1 MQPLLNNPH
10 LDNIDT
16 QAEKDWLGTL
26 RLSLQTGLACIKN
39 EFQQKPNIAKL
50 FNQHCEL
57 IDRLLIELW
66 SKSQANTSCCLI
78 AVGGYG
84 RGELY
89 PYSDIDLLLLIPD
102 HSESNQ
108 ALNQD
113 IEHLIG
119 LMWDMGLNVG
129 HSVRTLDEC
138 VSEAQKDVTVQTNL
152 LESRLLAGDHA
163 QYQNLVAVTHHFEAP
178 MVFFAEKLKEQQK
191 RHAKFNDTAYN
202 LEPNIKESPGGLR
215 DLHMISWLARTL
227 NLHAQTASKSES
239 IWKLLTKHQIISAHD
254 AKHIH
259 QHERKLQNL
268 RIHLHFLSGR
278 REDRLL
284 FDFQNEIANTLG
296 YLNTPRKRASE
307 QLMQN
312 YYRSVKFIGL
322 MNEILLKEF
331 QQMLT
336 VSTLKTVD
344 INQDFESRNQLLE
357 CKSESLL
364 QDRPDAIFEAFLLL
378 QKNPDLKGMGAGLV
392 RNLQRAKH
400 LVNQAFRN
408 KPENKK
414 HFIEILSQ
422 PIGVNHT
429 LRAMN
434 RYGILGSYIP
444 AFGRIIGQMQHDL
457 FHVYTVDEHI
467 LNVLANLRRFSKPEL
482 KHEFPLC
489 SQLFAEFDAPH
500 LLYLAALFHDIAKGR
515 NGDHSNLGKV
525 DAARFCKSH
534 ALNKSDAALVAWL
547 VETHLKMSATAQKS
561 DLSDPSVIEG
571 FASLVGNER
580 RLTALY
586 LLTVADIRGTSPM
599 VWNAWKAR
607 LLESLYHETKR
618 ALSDPA
624 FHAKQIITR
633 RIEEASEKL
642 QRFGISQAT
651 YEKMWQQFGDNY
663 FVRHE
668 TDEIAWQSRLL
679 TPHLNS
685 NTPIVRAR
693 LSSYGD
699 GIQVMIYTKDQ
710 NDIFARI
717 CNFFDRMGYNIVG
730 AKIYTTKHDY
740 ALDSFI
746 ILDQDNKS
754 VSYSGL
760 LKFIETQLTEK
771 LSGKE
776 TLESPLKGRISRQ
789 VKHMPIQAQLTIRD
803 EPENNQTV
811 LDMVTNDR
819 PGLLATVAQQ
829 FLQHDVALHN
839 AKINTLGNRVEDT
852 FLISARNG
860 EKLNAEQ
867 IQNLQESLIQNI

>member
-1 MQPLLNNPH
+1 MQPQLNHSN
-10 LDNIDT
+10 T
-16 QAEKDWLGTL
+16 QIEKDWLATL
-26 RLSLQTGLACIKN
+26 RLSLQNGLALIKSD
-39 EFQQKPNIAKL
+39 FQHKPNIARL

-57 IDRLLIELW
+57 IDGLLIQLW
-66 SKSQANTSCCLI
+66 SKSQTNAKCCLI

-102 HSESNQ
+102 DAEPNL

-129 HSVRTLDEC
+129 HSVRTLTEC
-138 VSEAQKDVTVQTNL
+138 ITEAKKDVTVQTNL
-152 LESRLLAGDHA
+152 LESRLLAGD
-163 QYQNLVAVTHHFEAP
+163 QTRYSEFVQNTHRFDAP
-178 MVFFAEKLKEQQK
+178 MAFFEEKLKEQQK

-215 DLHMISWLARTL
+215 DLHMISWLALTL
-227 NLHAQTASKSES
+227 NLHQQMASKPEN
-239 IWKLLTKHQIISAHD
+239 IWKLLTKHQIISAQD
-254 AKHIH
+254 AKRIH
-259 QHERKLQNL
+259 LHERKLQSL
-268 RIHLHFLSGR
+268 RIHLHYLSGR

-284 FDFQNEIANTLG
+284 FDFQNDIASTLG
-296 YLNTPRKRASE
+296 YINTPRKRASE
-307 QLMQN
+307 QLMQT
-312 YYRSVKFIGL
+312 YYRSVKFIEL

-331 QQMLT
+331 KQMLLVTTLET
-336 VSTLKTVD
+336 VS
-344 INQDFESRNQLLE
+344 INNDFESRNQLLE
-357 CKSESLL
+357 CKNDSLL
-364 QDRPDAIFEAFLLL
+364 QQRPSAIFEAFLLL
-378 QKNPDLKGMGAGLV
+378 QQHPELKGMGASLL

-400 LVNQAFRN
+400 LVNQAFRHN
-408 KPENKK
+408 TENKK
-414 HFIEILSQ
+414 RFIEILSQ
-422 PIGVNHT
+422 SIGVNHT

-489 SQLFAEFDAPH
+489 SQLFAAFDAPH

-515 NGDHSNLGKV
+515 NGDHSNLGKA
-525 DAARFCKSH
+525 DAARFCKLH
-534 ALNKSDAALVAWL
+534 DLNKADTALVSWL

-561 DLSDPSVIEG
+561 DLSDPNVIEA
-571 FASLVGNER
+571 FASLVANER

-618 ALSDPA
+618 ALIDPA
-624 FHAKQIITR
+624 FHAKQIVTR

-642 QRFGISQAT
+642 QRFGISQTT
-651 YEKMWQQFGDNY
+651 YENMWQQFGDNY
-663 FVRHE
+663 LVRHE
-668 TDEIAWQSRLL
+668 TDEIAWHSRLL

-685 NTPIVRAR
+685 TTPIVRAR

-730 AKIYTTKHDY
+730 AKIYTTNHDY

-746 ILDQDNKS
+746 VLDQENKS
-754 VSYSGL
+754 VSYNGL

-771 LSGKE
+771 LSVKE

-789 VKHMPIQAQLTIRD
+789 VKHMPIQSQVMIKD
-803 EPENNQTV
+803 DPENNQTV

-852 FLISARNG
+852 FLISAKNG
-860 EKLNAEQ
+860 QKLTSEQ
-867 IQNLQESLIQNI
+867 IYTLQQALINNI

>member
-1 MQPLLNNPH
+1 MQPQLIH
-10 LDNIDT
+10 TDT
-16 QAEKDWLGTL
+16 QAEKDWLGSL
-26 RLSLQTGLACIKN
+26 RLSLQSGLARIKN

-57 IDRLLIELW
+57 IDRLLVELW

-89 PYSDIDLLLLIPD
+89 PYSDIDLLLLIPV

-129 HSVRTLDEC
+129 HSVRTIDEC
-138 VSEAQKDVTVQTNL
+138 ISEAQKDVTVQTNL
-152 LESRLLAGDHA
+152 LESRLLAGNQAH
-163 QYQNLVAVTHHFEAP
+163 YQSLVSQTHHFDAP

-227 NLHAQTASKSES
+227 NLHQQVAAKPEN
-239 IWKLLTKHQIISAHD
+239 IWKLLTKHQIISAQD

-284 FDFQNEIANTLG
+284 FDFQNEIASTLG
-296 YLNTPRKRASE
+296 YSNTPRKRASE
-307 QLMQN
+307 QLMQS

-357 CKSESLL
+357 CKNDSLL
-364 QDRPDAIFEAFLLL
+364 QDHPDAIFEAFLLL

-414 HFIEILSQ
+414 RFIEILSQ

-500 LLYLAALFHDIAKGR
+500 LLYLSALFHDIAKGR

-534 ALNKSDAALVAWL
+534 DLNKADTALVSWL

-561 DLSDPSVIEG
+561 DLSDPNVIEG

-651 YEKMWQQFGDNY
+651 YENMWQRFGDNY

-685 NTPIVRAR
+685 TTPIVRAR

-771 LSGKE
+771 LSSKE

-803 EPENNQTV
+803 EPENNQTL

-860 EKLNAEQ
+860 QKLNAEQ
-867 IQNLQESLIQNI
+867 IQQLKQSLLSNI

>member
-534 ALNKSDAALVAWL
+534 ALNKSDAALVSWL

-685 NTPIVRAR
+685 TTPIVRAR

>member
-1 MQPLLNNPH
+1 MQPHLNNPN
-10 LDNIDT
+10 LNNIDT
-16 QAEKDWLGTL
+16 QTEKDWLGTL
-26 RLSLQTGLACIKN
+26 RLSLQTGLARIKN

-57 IDRLLIELW
+57 IDRLLVELW

-102 HSESNQ
+102 DSESNQ

-163 QYQNLVAVTHHFEAP
+163 QYQKLVAITHHFDTP
-178 MVFFAEKLKEQQK
+178 MAFFTEKLKEQQK

-227 NLHAQTASKSES
+227 NLHAQTAFKSES
-239 IWKLLTKHQIISAHD
+239 IWKLLTKHQIISAQD

-307 QLMQN
+307 QLMQS
-312 YYRSVKFIGL
+312 YYRSVKFIEL

-534 ALNKSDAALVAWL
+534 ALNKADAALVSWL

-642 QRFGISQAT
+642 QRFGISQTT

-685 NTPIVRAR
+685 TTPIVRAR

-803 EPENNQTV
+803 EPENNQTL

-867 IQNLQESLIQNI
+867 IQQLQQSLLSNI